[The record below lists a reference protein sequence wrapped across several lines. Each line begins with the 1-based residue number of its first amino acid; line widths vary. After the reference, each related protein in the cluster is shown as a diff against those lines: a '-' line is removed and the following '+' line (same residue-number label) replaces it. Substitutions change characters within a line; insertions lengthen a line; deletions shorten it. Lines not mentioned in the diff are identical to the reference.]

1 MTGWSRVWS
10 FTVGLKD
17 EKINLVTSKVVKIAF
32 QAEGAACAKV
42 LDSCKVLS
50 LPE

>member
-17 EKINLVTSKVVKIAF
+17 EKINLVTSKVVKTAF
-32 QAEGAACAKV
+32 QAEGAKV
-42 LDSCKVLS
+42 LDSYKVLS
-50 LPE
+50 LLE